1 MAKKAKPKPS
11 AQKKPSRRGFLIG
24 TGLVV
29 TGAAVVWGDDASR
42 LWWKVPGVDKQRTD
56 GAVDQPGAQWVAA
69 SRGNL
74 RTADRPDDY
83 TIDRI
88 VIHTT
93 EGSYDTAIRVF
104 RDPLHAAAAHYV
116 VRARDGHITQMA
128 RELDVAYHA
137 GNRGYNERSIG
148 IEHEAFAHKK
158 GTLTEVM
165 YRSSAR
171 LAAGICARYGIP
183 VDREHIIGHVEVPG
197 TDHTDPGPYWDWDHY
212 LKLVRQEAR
221 RPTPAANPVRST

>member
-1 MAKKAKPKPS
+1 MAGRAEPQPS
-11 AQKKPSRRGFLIG
+11 AGGRPSRRGFLIG
-24 TGLVV
+24 AGLVV
-29 TGAAVVWGDDASR
+29 TGAAVLWGDEASR

-56 GAVDQPGAQWVAA
+56 GDVDQPGARWVPA
-69 SRGNL
+69 SARNL

-83 TIDRI
+83 RIDRI

-93 EGSYDTAIRVF
+93 EGSYDSAIRVF

-116 VRARDGHITQMA
+116 IRAEDGHITQMA

-137 GNRGYNERSIG
+137 GDRGYNERSVG
-148 IEHEAFAHKK
+148 IEHEAFAHRK

-183 VDREHIIGHVEVPG
+183 VDREHIVGHVEVPG

-212 LKLVRQEAR
+212 LGLVRQETR
-221 RPTPAANPVRST
+221 RLAPLPARST

>member
-1 MAKKAKPKPS
+1 MAGKSKKARPKPS
-11 AQKKPSRRGFLIG
+11 AKKPSRRGFLIG

-29 TGAAVVWGDDASR
+29 TGAAVVWGDEASR
-42 LWWKVPGVDKQRTD
+42 LWWKMPGVDKQRTD
-56 GAVDQPGAQWVAA
+56 GVVDQPGAQWVAA
-69 SRGNL
+69 SAGNL
-74 RTADRPDDY
+74 RTADRPADY
-83 TIDRI
+83 SIDRI

-116 VRARDGHITQMA
+116 VRARDGKITQMA

-137 GNRGYNERSIG
+137 GNRGFNERSIG
-148 IEHEAFAHKK
+148 IEHEAFAHRK

-183 VDREHIIGHVEVPG
+183 VDREHIVGHVEIPG

-212 LKLVRQEAR
+212 LKLVREEAKR
-221 RPTPAANPVRST
+221 PRPTPVRST

>member
-1 MAKKAKPKPS
+1 MAKKAKKPLPS
-11 AQKKPSRRGFLIG
+11 GQKKPSRRGFLIG

-29 TGAAVVWGDDASR
+29 TGAAVVWGDEASR

-69 SRGNL
+69 SAGNL

-83 TIDRI
+83 RIDRI

-116 VRARDGHITQMA
+116 IRARDGKITQMA

-148 IEHEAFAHKK
+148 IEHEAFAHRK

-183 VDREHIIGHVEVPG
+183 VDREHIVGHVEVPG

-221 RPTPAANPVRST
+221 KPSPAPVRST